1 MGLPV
6 WGLLPAGR
14 SWRRGRQG
22 VAAWGSQVPGQ
33 ALAGG
38 AARSVIAAR
47 SENQK
52 RSCMGQKSQVPVA
65 DTHDRSQA

>member
-14 SWRRGRQG
+14 AWQRGRQG

-38 AARSVIAAR
+38 AARSA
-47 SENQK
+47 NQK
-52 RSCMGQKSQVPVA
+52 RSRMGRKSQVPVA